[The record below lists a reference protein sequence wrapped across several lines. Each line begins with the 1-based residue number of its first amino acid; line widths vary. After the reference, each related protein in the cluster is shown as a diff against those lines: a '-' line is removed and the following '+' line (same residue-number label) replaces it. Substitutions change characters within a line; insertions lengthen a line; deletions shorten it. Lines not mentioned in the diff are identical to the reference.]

1 MAGFVEVTGNAYP
14 QPRVIYVQPVGEP
27 RYNFLSRVKK
37 ETPNATKAQSLVHH
51 DLTGKNL
58 FMAED
63 GQAQIT
69 DMRTEFA
76 DIVMPD
82 CCGEMVM
89 ENTSETTEE
98 DEEELS
104 EPASASSLKKISW
117 IWPELGRRNA
127 ICEEI
132 EKTLIDEGVNLN
144 QLRERLKVKIMK
156 GKFLSRNPH
165 KVEPKG
171 E

>member
-1 MAGFVEVTGNAYP
+1 MAGFVEVTGDAYP

-37 ETPNATKAQSLVHH
+37 ETPNASKAQSLVHH
-51 DLTGKNL
+51 DPTGKNL

-69 DMRTEFA
+69 DMQTEFA

-82 CCGEMVM
+82 CSGEMVM
-89 ENTSETTEE
+89 ASTSETTEE

-104 EPASASSLKKISW
+104 EPGSSSLKKISW

-132 EKTLIDEGVNLN
+132 EKTLVDEGVNLN
-144 QLRERLKVKIMK
+144 QLRERLKVKMMK

>member
-27 RYNFLSRVKK
+27 RYNFLSRDKK
-37 ETPNATKAQSLVHH
+37 ETPNASKAQSLVHH
-51 DLTGKNL
+51 DLTRKKL
-58 FMAED
+58 LMTED
-63 GQAQIT
+63 GQAH
-69 DMRTEFA
+69 DLKTEFA
-76 DIVMPD
+76 DIAMPG
-82 CCGEMVM
+82 CSGEMVM
-89 ENTSETTEE
+89 ESTSAEE

-104 EPASASSLKKISW
+104 EPGSSSLKKISW
-117 IWPELGRRNA
+117 IWPELRRRNA

-132 EKTLIDEGVNLN
+132 EKSVVNDEEVNLN
-144 QLRERLKVKIMK
+144 QLRERLKVKMMK

-165 KVEPKG
+165 KVQPKD

>member
-14 QPRVIYVQPVGEP
+14 QPRVIYVQPVREP
-27 RYNFLSRVKK
+27 RYNFLSRDKK
-37 ETPNATKAQSLVHH
+37 ETPNASKAQSLVLH
-51 DLTGKNL
+51 DSLTGKKL
-58 FMAED
+58 LMAED
-63 GQAQIT
+63 GQAQVT
-69 DMRTEFA
+69 DMQTEFA
-76 DIVMPD
+76 DIAMPG
-82 CCGEMVM
+82 CSGKMAM
-89 ENTSETTEE
+89 ASTSETTEE

-104 EPASASSLKKISW
+104 EPGSSSLKKISW

-132 EKTLIDEGVNLN
+132 EKTLVDEGVNLN

-165 KVEPKG
+165 KVEPKD